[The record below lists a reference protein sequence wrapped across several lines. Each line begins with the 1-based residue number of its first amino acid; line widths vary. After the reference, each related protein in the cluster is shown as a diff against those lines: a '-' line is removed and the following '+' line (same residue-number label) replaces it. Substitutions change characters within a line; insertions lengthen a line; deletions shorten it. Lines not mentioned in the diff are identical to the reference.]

1 MKYSLIALV
10 VAVSACAS
18 QPPSDVHPV
27 GQSQQA
33 PKVVAQCIAV
43 KWASNSGQQVYM
55 QYMLANEQ
63 AFDVYVPGQQPP
75 NGAAAV
81 VRQAAGGSGSSVG
94 FRGADSNASSSINQC
109 L

>member
-1 MKYSLIALV
+1 MKYPFIALV
-10 VAVSACAS
+10 VVVSACAS
-18 QPPSDVHPV
+18 EPPPDVHAV
-27 GQSQQA
+27 GQSQLP

-43 KWASNSGQQVYM
+43 KWANNSGQTVYS
-55 QYMLANEQ
+55 QYVLANEQ

-75 NGAAAV
+75 GGASAV

-94 FRGADSNASSSINQC
+94 FRGTDSSVTSSINQC